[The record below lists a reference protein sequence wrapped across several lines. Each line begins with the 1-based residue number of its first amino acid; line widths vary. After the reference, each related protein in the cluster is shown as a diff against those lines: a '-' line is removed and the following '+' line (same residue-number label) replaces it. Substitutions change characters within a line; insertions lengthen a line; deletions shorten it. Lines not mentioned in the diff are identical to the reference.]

1 MSCCAPGTEGAI
13 EAASPAGGLPSSEE
27 MRLAARDLGEGL
39 RQSDLSVPGVHC
51 GACIST
57 IEGALSKVAG
67 IESARVNLTAK
78 RVSVRWRDDRGF
90 DPQAIP
96 AAIARTGY
104 AAHLFTAPLAADDAL
119 RNELIRAVAVS
130 GFAAMNIMLLSV
142 SVWSGAEA
150 STRDLFHWISALIA
164 GPVLIYAGRFF
175 YRSAWG
181 ALKHGRTNMD
191 VPISLAVTLSYC
203 VSLWETIHHGEH
215 AWFDATVTLLFFLL
229 IGRTLD
235 HVMRDRARSAITS
248 LARLSPRGTMVLKD
262 GGEREYRAVEEVA
275 VGDRLSIAAGERLA
289 VDARV
294 LSGISDVDRSLVSG
308 ESAPVTVRPG
318 HLLEAG
324 VMNLTGAL
332 VVEAVAVA
340 RDSFLAEVIGLM
352 EAAEGGRARYRR
364 IADRAASYYS
374 PAVHLLAL
382 VSFLGWGVADGDWKH
397 AMLVAV
403 AVLIITC
410 PCALGL
416 AVPVVQVVAA
426 GRLFANGIMVKDG
439 SAMER
444 LAEIDTALFD
454 KTGTL
459 TMGAPRLTGREA
471 AGRPETPMAERAF
484 AVAAA
489 LAAHSR
495 HPLSAALAA
504 AHTGPVPQFEA
515 VAEIPGCG
523 LEARTPEGRWRLG
536 NRAFACGGAAAADDG
551 SAASEVVLSLDG
563 VPIETYRFED
573 RLRPSARETVAAL
586 RRDGIKVGIVSGD
599 RPAAVERVAAL
610 LDIGRWRAGLAPR
623 DKTNAVREAAAAGAR
638 VLMVGDGINDA
649 PALAAAHVSMAP
661 ATAADI
667 GRQAADLVFL
677 RDGLDA
683 VSFAIET
690 SRGAGRLIR
699 QNFALAIGYNV
710 IAVPVAILGHATP
723 LIAAVAMSTSSII
736 VVANSLRLRGRAPA
750 PRQEA
755 SAPKPA
761 SGMARAA

>member
-1 MSCCAPGTEGAI
+1 MSCCAPGTEGAL
-13 EAASPAGGLPSSEE
+13 EGAGAMPSAEELLLAS
-27 MRLAARDLGEGL
+27 RDLGDGL
-39 RQSDLSVPGVHC
+39 RQTDLSVPGVHC
-51 GACIST
+51 GACIAT
-57 IEGALSKVAG
+57 IEDALTALRG

-78 RVSVRWRDDRGF
+78 RVSVRWHEGQDF
-90 DPQAIP
+90 DPKTIVT
-96 AAIARTGY
+96 AIASRGY
-104 AAHLFTAPLAADDAL
+104 AAHLFTAPLAGDDEL
-119 RNELIRAVAVS
+119 RNQLIRAVAVS

-164 GPVLIYAGRFF
+164 GPVLLYAGRFF
-175 YRSAWG
+175 FKSAWS
-181 ALKHGRTNMD
+181 ALKHGHTNMD

-235 HVMRDRARSAITS
+235 HVMRDRARSAITG
-248 LARLSPRGTMVLKD
+248 LARLSPRGAMAISAD
-262 GGEREYRAVEEVA
+262 GAREYRPVEEIA
-275 VGDRLSIAAGERLA
+275 VGDRLSVAAGERLA

-294 LSGISDVDRSLVSG
+294 VSGTSDVDRSLVSG
-308 ESAPVTVRPG
+308 ESVPVTARPG
-318 HLLEAG
+318 TQLEAG
-324 VMNLTGAL
+324 VINLTGAL
-332 VVEAVAVA
+332 VVEATAVA
-340 RDSFLAEVIGLM
+340 RESFLAEVIGLM

-364 IADRAASYYS
+364 IADRAAAYYS

-382 VSFLGWGVADGDWKH
+382 ISFFGWGFYDGDWKH

-426 GRLFANGIMVKDG
+426 GRLFSNGIMVKDG

-459 TMGAPRLTGREA
+459 TMGAPRLVGRVGSVA
-471 AGRPETPMAERAF
+471 TAGEHRPTNQSF
-484 AVAAA
+484 AIAAA
-489 LAAHSR
+489 IAGHSR
-495 HPLSAALAA
+495 HPLSGALAA
-504 AHTGPVPQFEA
+504 AYSGPLPQIDA
-515 VAEIPGCG
+515 VTEIPGCG
-523 LEARTPEGRWRLG
+523 LEAVTPEGTYRLG
-536 NRAFACGGAAAADDG
+536 NRGFACGGADSREDG
-551 SAASEVVLSLDG
+551 SAMSEVVLTLDHR
-563 VPIETYRFED
+563 PLETYTFED
-573 RLRPSARETVAAL
+573 RLRPGARNAMDSL
-586 RRDGIKVGIVSGD
+586 RKQHVEIGILSGD
-599 RPAAVERVAAL
+599 RTAAVERVASMLGAE
-610 LDIGRWRAGLAPR
+610 RWRAGLAPR
-623 DKTNAVREAAAAGAR
+623 DKTEAVAACASSGHK

-649 PALAAAHVSMAP
+649 PALSAAHVSMAP

-677 RDGLDA
+677 HDGLDA
-683 VSFAIET
+683 VTFALDT
-690 SRGAGRLIR
+690 SRKAGRLIQ

-723 LIAAVAMSTSSII
+723 LIAAIAMSTSSII
-736 VVANSLRLRGRAPA
+736 VVANSLRLRGRSPETADNAARQTPSVGMVRPA
-750 PRQEA
+750 
-755 SAPKPA
+755 
-761 SGMARAA
+761 